1 MFKLKTVAGIA
12 LAALLLLS
20 GCSTDNPEEEI
31 EPVNNTLPYDSRIVT
46 TTVPEGWRQL
56 TVAWGNNSSIAIPFP
71 GEGATEVF
79 GSTVSNVERVGLVTE
94 AEGEVQYN
102 IDVPYDENNIHFHF
116 QVLAKDIGEGGEEPA
131 LVASSFGGCSNH
143 FESYYYLMEDA
154 YCGLGVSS
162 STRFEKQYRVV
173 VFLDD
178 NRALACDVSYS
189 IEDITSI
196 DPEFED
202 YADDIVSNIFTSY
215 GLFDCVEALS
225 GGSLPQGYLTLEDFR
240 GMADTRLAQMEYAG
254 EEYYEQSGQKN
265 ASMEE

>member
-1 MFKLKTVAGIA
+1 MRKMTIAA
-12 LAALLLLS
+12 LAVLLLLS
-20 GCSTDNPEEEI
+20 SCSNSKQEEI
-31 EPVNNTLPYDSRIVT
+31 EPVNNTLPYGPRVVS
-46 TTVPEGWRQL
+46 TTVPDGWHSL
-56 TVAWGNNSSIAIPFP
+56 SVAWRDGSTLLIPFP
-71 GEGATEVF
+71 GEGATEVV
-79 GSTVSNVERVGLVTE
+79 GSTVSNVEKVGLVAE

-116 QVLAKDIGEGGEEPA
+116 QVLAKDVGGGSEEPA
-131 LVASSFGGCSNH
+131 LVASSFGGCSSH
-143 FESYYYLMEDA
+143 FRSYYYLMEDA

-196 DPEFED
+196 DPGFED
-202 YADDIVSNIFTSY
+202 YADDIVADTFTLY
-215 GLFDCVEALS
+215 GLPDCVEALS
-225 GGSLPQGYLTLEDFR
+225 GGNLPQGYLTLEDFR
-240 GMADTRLAQMEYAG
+240 EMADTRLAQMEYAG

>member
-131 LVASSFGGCSNH
+131 LVASSFGGCSN
-143 FESYYYLMEDA
+143 
-154 YCGLGVSS
+154 
-162 STRFEKQYRVV
+162 
-173 VFLDD
+173 
-178 NRALACDVSYS
+178 RALACDVSYS

-202 YADDIVSNIFTSY
+202 YADDIVSNTFTSY

>member
-116 QVLAKDIGEGGEEPA
+116 QVLAKDIGEGA
-131 LVASSFGGCSNH
+131 CTCS
-143 FESYYYLMEDA
+143 
-154 YCGLGVSS
+154 
-162 STRFEKQYRVV
+162 VV
-173 VFLDD
+173 IWWV
-178 NRALACDVSYS
+178 
-189 IEDITSI
+189 
-196 DPEFED
+196 
-202 YADDIVSNIFTSY
+202 
-215 GLFDCVEALS
+215 
-225 GGSLPQGYLTLEDFR
+225 
-240 GMADTRLAQMEYAG
+240 
-254 EEYYEQSGQKN
+254 
-265 ASMEE
+265 